1 MDENKIR
8 QIVKEEIKLAAQQA
22 QYTVTRV
29 PVHSHNSIDS
39 PTLNPTSVQG
49 FTPLPSNE
57 TPTASAG
64 VLGLLAGQT
73 VGGPPNTNAS
83 FNPPSVVVYPIPIIY
98 GYGVGVHSAFNGG
111 EAPQGTVLF
120 FDNNGVKSLS
130 FLYIK
135 TLNGW
140 AQITVNAFV

>member
-1 MDENKIR
+1 MTPDQVR
-8 QIVKEEIKLAAQQA
+8 QIVQEEIKKAAQQA

-39 PTLNPTSVQG
+39 PTLNPTAVQG
-49 FTPLPSNE
+49 FTPLPSNT

-120 FDNNGVKSLS
+120 FENGLTLS
-130 FLYIK
+130 KLFIK
-135 TLNGW
+135 TANGW
-140 AQITVNAFV
+140 YGISPDVVQ